1 MAWVVLSR
9 REARKPSAGAQ
20 HDLPFA
26 AGASS
31 AAPSVWDS
39 AQLLPFPAAP
49 LLVASPR
56 AANPANC
63 RQAILLIGPCSKSLP
78 VQNSAR
84 RVKHKYPKLFT
95 LNETML

>member
-1 MAWVVLSR
+1 MAWVVLFP

-26 AGASS
+26 GGASS

-56 AANPANC
+56 AASPANC
-63 RQAILLIGPCSKSLP
+63 RQAVLLIGPCSNVSP
-78 VQNSAR
+78 C
-84 RVKHKYPKLFT
+84 RVGDEPLKHKYPKLFT
-95 LNETML
+95 RNKIML